1 MKNYIYIIILMFW
14 GFSFSQSKKE
24 KIYLLFEPNNSEK
37 FEIEDGSGN
46 ILNINKY
53 RKKTTKNYTTF
64 YILEESFVLDK
75 KDKIDTCSIKHINK
89 IKFETLQTIKNKRK
103 ILKSEYFFKNSI
115 FKKIYLIERFKD
127 KIIKYPVIWNTDLI
141 K

>member
-37 FEIEDGSGN
+37 FEIKDGSGN

-53 RKKTTKNYTTF
+53 RKKTRKNYTTF

>member
-14 GFSFSQSKKE
+14 GFSFSQKKKE

-37 FEIEDGSGN
+37 FEIKDGSGN

-53 RKKTTKNYTTF
+53 RKKTRKKYTTF

>member
-1 MKNYIYIIILMFW
+1 M
-14 GFSFSQSKKE
+14 
-24 KIYLLFEPNNSEK
+24 
-37 FEIEDGSGN
+37 
-46 ILNINKY
+46 
-53 RKKTTKNYTTF
+53 
-64 YILEESFVLDK
+64 LDK

>member
-1 MKNYIYIIILMFW
+1 MFW

>member
-37 FEIEDGSGN
+37 FEIKDGSGN

-53 RKKTTKNYTTF
+53 RKKTRKKYTTF

>member
-1 MKNYIYIIILMFW
+1 MFW

-37 FEIEDGSGN
+37 FEIKDGSGN

-53 RKKTTKNYTTF
+53 RKKTRKNYTTF

>member
-37 FEIEDGSGN
+37 FEIKDGSGN

-53 RKKTTKNYTTF
+53 RKK
-64 YILEESFVLDK
+64 
-75 KDKIDTCSIKHINK
+75 NK
-89 IKFETLQTIKNKRK
+89 
-103 ILKSEYFFKNSI
+103 
-115 FKKIYLIERFKD
+115 KKIYYFLYFRRVFCAR
-127 KIIKYPVIWNTDLI
+127 
-141 K
+141 

>member
-1 MKNYIYIIILMFW
+1 MFW

-37 FEIEDGSGN
+37 FEIKDGSGN

-53 RKKTTKNYTTF
+53 RKKTRKKYTTF